1 MTGFTIKDVAREAKV
16 SVGSV
21 SRVLNGLAVSE
32 AMKKKV
38 DAAVAKLGYQPNSLA
53 RSMRTRS
60 TGAVGFLVT
69 DISNPLYGAT
79 INAVDAR
86 LRANGLM
93 LLLASSGNR
102 LQTEL
107 DVLAEFKRR
116 RVDGLLMAPGSD
128 ANGPMLE
135 TLERFGA
142 PIALMSG
149 DFPRRFASVT
159 TDYRSGVKSAT
170 RYLLDLGHR
179 RIALLTPLAHLW
191 PGRERIAG
199 FRAAFREAGLP
210 EQNALVRPQ
219 NLGLDTA
226 DDVADLLDVAQ
237 PPTALVLLGT
247 RILAGALR
255 TLRERRL
262 RIPADLSIISIGDT
276 EWTAVHEP
284 PITALRWSADD
295 VADALVGLLLAQIN
309 GVAAGAAPGR
319 VTVPTELVLRGS
331 CAAPRDPGA

>member
-1 MTGFTIKDVAREAKV
+1 MAGLTIKDVAREAGV

-32 AMKKKV
+32 GMKQKV
-38 DAAVAKLGYQPNSLA
+38 DAAMAKLGYQPNGLA

-79 INAVDAR
+79 IKAVDAR

-93 LLLASSGNR
+93 LLLASSNNR

-107 DVLAEFKRR
+107 DVIAEFKRR
-116 RVDGLLMAPGSD
+116 RVDGLLLAPGSD
-128 ANGPMLE
+128 ANGPMLDA
-135 TLERFGA
+135 LEKFGA
-142 PIALMSG
+142 PITLMTG
-149 DFPRRFASVT
+149 DFPKRFAAVT
-159 TDYRSGVKSAT
+159 TDYRTGVKNAT

-191 PGRERIAG
+191 PGRERIEG
-199 FRAAFREAGLP
+199 FREAFDEAGLP
-210 EQNALVRPQ
+210 PGNAQVRPQ
-219 NLGLDTA
+219 HLGLDAA
-226 DDVADLLDVAQ
+226 DDVAQLLDCEA

-255 TLRERRL
+255 AVRDRQLQ
-262 RIPADLSIISIGDT
+262 IPADLSIISIGDT

-284 PITALRWSADD
+284 PITALRWSVDQ
-295 VADALVGLLLAQIN
+295 VADALVGLLLAQIK
-309 GVAAGAAPGR
+309 AGGENKEGGR

-331 CAAPRDPGA
+331 CAVPRR

>member
-1 MTGFTIKDVAREAKV
+1 MAGLTIKDVAREAGV

-32 AMKKKV
+32 GMKKRV
-38 DAAVAKLGYQPNSLA
+38 DAAMAKLGYQPNSLA

-79 INAVDAR
+79 IKAVDAR

-93 LLLASSGNR
+93 LLLASSSNR

-107 DVLAEFKRR
+107 DVIAEFKRR
-116 RVDGLLMAPGSD
+116 RVDGLLLAPGSD

-135 TLERFGA
+135 ALEQFGA
-142 PIALMSG
+142 PIVLMTG
-149 DFPRRFASVT
+149 DFPKRFAAVT
-159 TDYRSGVKSAT
+159 TNYRTGVQDAT
-170 RYLLDLGHR
+170 RYLLELGHR

-191 PGRERIAG
+191 PGRERIEG
-199 FRAAFREAGLP
+199 FRSAFEEAGLP
-210 EQNALVRPQ
+210 MENALVRPQ
-219 NLGLDTA
+219 HLGLDA
-226 DDVADLLDVAQ
+226 AHDLAEMLDSKA

-255 TLRERRL
+255 TVRERKL

-284 PITALRWSADD
+284 PITALRWSVDQ
-295 VADALVGLLLAQIN
+295 VADGLVGLLLAQIRER
-309 GVAAGAAPGR
+309 GTKWQSGR
-319 VTVPTELVLRGS
+319 VSVPTELVLRGS
-331 CAAPRDPGA
+331 CAAPRR

>member
-219 NLGLDTA
+219 NLGLDSGPRSTNRR
-226 DDVADLLDVAQ
+226 L
-237 PPTALVLLGT
+237 P
-247 RILAGALR
+247 RCAGAPTTWR
-255 TLRERRL
+255 T
-262 RIPADLSIISIGDT
+262 P
-276 EWTAVHEP
+276 
-284 PITALRWSADD
+284 WSACCWRRSM
-295 VADALVGLLLAQIN
+295 AWPRAPRR
-309 GVAAGAAPGR
+309 GVSRCP
-319 VTVPTELVLRGS
+319 PNWC
-331 CAAPRDPGA
+331 CAAPVPPRVTREPENALKARWEAARTTTKHRRGEAG